1 MMFDRLSK
9 ISEILINNDEIKTD
23 DFIIVFE
30 LEEDDHLLLEKEL
43 YVRKNA
49 NLKDFKKTDEIE
61 LFLNG
66 IKFLIKKKI

>member
-1 MMFDRLSK
+1 MFDRLSK